1 MRKRLIWTLAIA
13 AALAVTVG
21 GIAAAKQIVV
31 QQGNLKLTVDGT
43 FSPKKLPKS
52 KPAPITLDVKGKVET
67 LDGTHPPALKEFVVE
82 TDKNGG
88 VNAKGLPACSA
99 AKLNSQDTAHAIKAC
114 PNAIV
119 GEGKTDVE
127 IEFAEQPPIVAHSK
141 LIAFNGGVKGG
152 TTTIFIHAFLT
163 VPVPAAV
170 VTTVKVTKVHNGR
183 YGLKSVATIP
193 VIAGGAGSPISFSLK
208 LHRDFTYKGKKQS
221 YFLAKCPD
229 GHLNAKGAGIFDDG
243 TKLVGSVVLPCTP
256 KG

>member
-1 MRKRLIWTLAIA
+1 MRKRLITTMAVA
-13 AALAVTVG
+13 VALAVTATSLAV
-21 GIAAAKQIVV
+21 AKKIVV

-52 KPAPITLDVKGKVET
+52 KLAPITLDVSGKVET
-67 LDGTHPPALKEFVVE
+67 VDGKHPPALKEFIVE
-82 TDKNGG
+82 TDKNGA

-99 AKLNSQDTAHAIKAC
+99 GKLNSQDTTHAKKAC

-170 VTTVKVTKVHNGR
+170 VTTVKITKVHNGR
-183 YGLKSVATIP
+183 YGLKSVASVP
-193 VIAGGAGSPISFSLK
+193 VIAGGAGSPINFSLK

-229 GHLNAKGAGIFDDG
+229 GHLNAKGSGVFSDG
-243 TKLVGSVVLPCTP
+243 TQLVGSVTLPCTP

>member
-1 MRKRLIWTLAIA
+1 MRKRLITTMAVA
-13 AALAVTVG
+13 VAVAVTATSLAV
-21 GIAAAKQIVV
+21 AKKIVV

-43 FSPKKLPKS
+43 FSPKQLPKS
-52 KPAPITLDVKGKVET
+52 KLAPITLDVKGKVET
-67 LDGTHPPALKEFVVE
+67 LDGKHPPALREFVVE
-82 TDKNGG
+82 TDKNGAL
-88 VNAKGLPACSA
+88 NAKGLPTCTA
-99 AKLNSQDTAHAIKAC
+99 AKLNSQDTKNAEKAC

-119 GEGKTDVE
+119 GAGKTDVE

-141 LIAFNGGVKGG
+141 LLAFNGGVKGG

-170 VTTVKVTKVHNGR
+170 VTTVKVTKVKNGR
-183 YGLKSVATIP
+183 YGLKSVASVP
-193 VIAGGAGSPISFSLK
+193 VIAGGAGSPINFSLK

-229 GHLNAKGAGIFDDG
+229 GHLNAKGSGIFSDN